1 MKLKNLKKY
10 FQKNEYQIL
19 HQNLL
24 NNQVNSIQ
32 NTKNYIHRCLNE
44 NCDFFYYSKEKI
56 IDFYCP

>member
-24 NNQVNSIQ
+24 NNQVNIIQ
-32 NTKNYIHRCLNE
+32 NTKNYIHRC
-44 NCDFFYYSKEKI
+44 
-56 IDFYCP
+56 